1 LQQQQQQEQQ
11 QHMPAVRYSSPVELL
26 EHTTPSHSLSNG
38 GGRQVRGSMEV
49 QYGGHHFFQ
58 LPEWIDRLF
67 MRCAA
72 SGRPWPK
79 QDSTLPS
86 TWWLAAGVA
95 GERDVDF

>member
-1 LQQQQQQEQQ
+1 
-11 QHMPAVRYSSPVELL
+11 
-26 EHTTPSHSLSNG
+26 
-38 GGRQVRGSMEV
+38 MEV